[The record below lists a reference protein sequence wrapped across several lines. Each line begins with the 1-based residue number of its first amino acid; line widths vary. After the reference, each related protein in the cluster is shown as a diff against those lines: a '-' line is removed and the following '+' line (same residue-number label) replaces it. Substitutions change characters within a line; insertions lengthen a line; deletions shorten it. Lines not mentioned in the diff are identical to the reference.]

1 MNTPVCLTFQG
12 SSLLICE
19 HKALRAS
26 YGKTDQELQI
36 SVFCFSSITLE
47 TQLWRRNQWREQI
60 VGLARD
66 WLGVPGVVCV
76 EVLMA

>member
-1 MNTPVCLTFQG
+1 MEKPTKN
-12 SSLLICE
+12 
-19 HKALRAS
+19 
-26 YGKTDQELQI
+26 DQV

-66 WLGVPGVVCV
+66 WLGVPGIVYV